1 MPPKKKGESKD
12 DGRIPL
18 LGRSTNNVGMGI
30 VGMPNVGKVRV
41 AKDCHRRMFL
51 SPLNALTIF
60 PFISF
65 PSSLPSSTPSV
76 NSTSRR
82 KTTRFAPKVN
92 ANPDHHHYEKKN
104 NKTSGSQNK
113 AVLGRHPTIQAPPP
127 PPLQP
132 LTPTLFI
139 YPFPL
144 PQPLSPD
151 PNLAKVPVPDK
162 RFEKLV
168 KAHQPKSVK
177 SAVLAVTDIAGL
189 VRGASTGAGLGN
201 EFLSHIRATDAIFH
215 MVRAF
220 EDTNIS
226 HVEES
231 VDPIRDM
238 EIIEGE
244 LRAKDL
250 ESMVNYCDKEKKQ
263 VERGIGGKE
272 KKFEYDVFTKV
283 KELLESGGDVRSV
296 RWSAKETPIINTK
309 QFLTAKPMI
318 YLVNLKRLSYIKKRS
333 NWLPKIMAYVKAKG
347 LGEPVL
353 PISADYETLLV
364 DAELAGPE
372 ELAKVVA
379 EHDNV
384 ASILPRV
391 IKLGYKTLQMQ
402 SFFTCGPD
410 EVRQWSIRNGFTAPE
425 AAGTI
430 HGDFQK
436 HFICAETYSFKDWN
450 KAGATFD
457 AVAAVRA
464 QGKVKTEG
472 KKYVMKDGD
481 ICFFKHNA
489 NK

>member
-1 MPPKKKGESKD
+1 
-12 DGRIPL
+12 
-18 LGRSTNNVGMGI
+18 MGI
-30 VGMPNVGKVRV
+30 VGMPNVGKST
-41 AKDCHRRMFL
+41 FFNTL
-51 SPLNALTIF
+51 SKLHVPAENYAFCT
-60 PFISF
+60 
-65 PSSLPSSTPSV
+65 
-76 NSTSRR
+76 
-82 KTTRFAPKVN
+82 K
-92 ANPDHHHYEKKN
+92 
-104 NKTSGSQNK
+104 
-113 AVLGRHPTIQAPPP
+113 
-127 PPLQP
+127 
-132 LTPTLFI
+132 
-139 YPFPL
+139 
-144 PQPLSPD
+144 D

-162 RFEKLV
+162 RFNKLC
-168 KAHQPKSVK
+168 AAFNPKSEK
-177 SAVLAVTDIAGL
+177 CAVLAVTDIAGL

-220 EDTNIS
+220 EDKDIS

-250 ESMVNYCDKEKKQ
+250 ESMTNYVEKEAKQ
-263 VERGIGGKE
+263 VARGIGGKE
-272 KKFEYDVFTKV
+272 KKFEFDTFVKV
-283 KELLESGGDVRSV
+283 KEILESGKDVRAV

-318 YLVNLKRLSYIKKRS
+318 YLVNLKKTSYIKKRS
-333 NWLPKIMAYVKAKG
+333 NWLPKILQYVKAKG

-353 PISADYETLLV
+353 PISASYESLIV
-364 DAELAGPE
+364 DAEMVSPE
-372 ELAKVVA
+372 EVAKVVA
-379 EHDNV
+379 ENDGV
-384 ASILPRV
+384 ESILPKV

-430 HGDFQK
+430 HTDFQK
-436 HFICAETYSFKDWN
+436 HFICCETYAFKDWN
-450 KAGATFD
+450 KAGATF
-457 AVAAVRA
+457 AATAAVRSA
-464 QGKVKTEG
+464 GKVRTEG

-489 NK
+489 GK

>member
-1 MPPKKKGESKD
+1 MPIPTTTTTKKK
-12 DGRIPL
+12 
-18 LGRSTNNVGMGI
+18 
-30 VGMPNVGKVRV
+30 
-41 AKDCHRRMFL
+41 
-51 SPLNALTIF
+51 TI
-60 PFISF
+60 
-65 PSSLPSSTPSV
+65 
-76 NSTSRR
+76 
-82 KTTRFAPKVN
+82 
-92 ANPDHHHYEKKN
+92 
-104 NKTSGSQNK
+104 KTSGSQNK
-113 AVLGRHPTIQAPPP
+113 TVLGRHPTIQAPPP

>member
-1 MPPKKKGESKD
+1 M
-12 DGRIPL
+12 
-18 LGRSTNNVGMGI
+18 
-30 VGMPNVGKVRV
+30 
-41 AKDCHRRMFL
+41 
-51 SPLNALTIF
+51 
-60 PFISF
+60 
-65 PSSLPSSTPSV
+65 
-76 NSTSRR
+76 
-82 KTTRFAPKVN
+82 
-92 ANPDHHHYEKKN
+92 
-104 NKTSGSQNK
+104 
-113 AVLGRHPTIQAPPP
+113 VLGRHPTIQAPPP